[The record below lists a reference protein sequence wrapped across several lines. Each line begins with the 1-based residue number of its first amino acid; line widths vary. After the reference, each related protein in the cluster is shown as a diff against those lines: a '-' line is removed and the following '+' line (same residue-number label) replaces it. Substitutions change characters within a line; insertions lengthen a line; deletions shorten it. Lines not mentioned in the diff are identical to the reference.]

1 MAIQTATNP
10 ETGERIALIN
20 GRWMPFTQS
29 ATNDSG
35 QKAFLVGGKWVAD
48 GAAQKEKPAE
58 ESGVLRQAA
67 DVPVSVARG
76 ATMGVRMIADAFG
89 ANNPVS
95 NTIKGVEDYLGGLM
109 SAQSKNDEQEI
120 ARIMK
125 DAEDKGFLDQVKAGF
140 QAFATAPVDLLAQGL
155 GTAAPAI
162 LGALGGKV
170 LGAGVLATRAVGAGV
185 GAGMGSGAIKGG
197 IYEEV
202 KEALAD
208 TGMSPEQVEARAQL
222 AQSYGGENLDMILA
236 GAALGGL
243 ASATGIEPILA
254 RQAARNIVGRTMAGR
269 AATTAV
275 AEAAPEIVQGSQE
288 QLAQNL
294 ALQRE
299 GFDVDTFRGVAG
311 AGTLEGLAGAGLGAV
326 VGAAQ
331 RPEPTAE
338 TGAPTP
344 EDLPPSTPD
353 DLATLP
359 EEGDLEAPAPRAK
372 VATLPDDRFSDAD
385 VIATGVDIPPASLPL
400 IRRLTVGK
408 TREELQDFVAENP
421 EYLENESPSS
431 RVIRSLISGPARQP
445 DQLGME
451 PPVPPV
457 GRAEQ
462 PDTGAVVPPERT
474 GLDVA
479 GPVTGP
485 AAIPARA
492 PTPAITETPIGITT
506 PQAIE
511 AETQEPQGPAELAG
525 PVIEDVAVPVAPSD
539 SWNGMDEKVRL
550 QVAKAAGL
558 PKPVNFSNKNWNSLS
573 KDVRSKLSNVL
584 ATQEAST
591 APPAGE
597 GRVLSIEEQETAS
610 QIADLEKQRRKIE
623 RSGESLFG
631 KLRRIGMRE
640 EDLKEVFGRKI
651 PVSAQ
656 SLRYKDRPGTS
667 IATLV
672 SNGTLDAWLPY
683 DKRLGAANF
692 DPQEAEQIIIDRLGE
707 KRYLTEDTEMDMRRL
722 GLYIDDLEQAL
733 KLEDINAELELA
745 AQEQRSLDQEAETAA
760 PSEEDRG
767 AGRAEEAQAP
777 AAPEPELKPA
787 APEAPSF
794 PRVDSI
800 ESFSMGPGGTMKP
813 KVIAGGKPLYRET
826 NVEGLND
833 LLGHD
838 KQFEYSRNF
847 VADNPEIAIGQG
859 MNTGVKLVFR
869 PDSLSGKES
878 AKPGTGDL
886 AGREYTTDI
895 IAPRA
900 IQSITMSA
908 KAVNQTRPFV
918 RRILNSEF
926 DKTDLGDGRV
936 LFTRK
941 GLEAAPDLTLTPA
954 TPDTQA
960 EAERRAKEAEQKA
973 AQEAKAA
980 EEAEA
985 KAQKER
991 ERKEIEDRSKGAAE
1005 DFQLGQ
1011 TAEENLTGQKDI
1023 FAQPPELQIS
1033 PEKEKEQ
1040 ALKLFSSR
1048 LALTTSP
1055 FKAKYA
1061 NRTALLRPRPLSEKQ
1076 KAQLEELASKAIDL
1090 GLPASTLNLVTDF
1103 GATSMSGAAAMSE
1116 SGSFLLSKEWASASE
1131 SDKLH
1136 SFVHELAHAIDFQI
1150 APRLTNGKRFSAEAK
1165 WSAAHDELKGWYDKN
1180 PFLNPLAY
1188 PFATRY
1194 AGKTNLKM
1202 ESFAQAAAL
1211 YITNPVRLKNNAPQ
1225 AYSQIQTI
1233 VEGIQ
1238 NESKATS
1245 AAGAAKTSPSGVNV
1259 RQARTEKDSG
1269 VQPAAG
1275 KVGNGVGQAARGEDR
1290 AADQVTGDTI
1300 EVDGKERPTRDADG
1314 RLIESTPE
1322 KLRNFWRWVGS
1333 LPLHSSYENRSSDRG
1348 VYKLYHMTTADFNK
1362 FIPGGLSPMDSG
1374 PAIFLST
1381 DPAAGSATFRV
1392 GSEERGFR
1400 EGARTMPVYAKLKN
1414 PLVIDSKEM
1423 LSFARESFADGSRE
1437 FPQLISKETVDA
1449 LKAEG
1454 YDSVIFDG
1462 KGAFK
1467 GGAPNEIIVFD
1478 PKQIKSATGNVG
1490 TYGDVEEI
1498 NLMESPVQDPD
1509 ALKGEG
1515 KKAVEN
1521 SRESILYQPIDGTWN
1536 TPMDPKPLKLSD
1548 EFFYNWVDKQV
1559 DLKRVVDAIKA
1570 TGKRVAGKFNALERE
1585 RTYHGRVAKRT
1596 QDYLTNE
1603 LQPTIELMKKYGIT
1617 QREMG
1622 EYLLN
1627 RHAPEANRVI
1637 AERNPRFPDAG
1648 SSVKT
1653 EDAIKYMENLDPLR
1667 KRQLDAVAKRMD
1679 KTLAKMQDMLVKN
1692 GIETQDTIDGWR
1704 DMFQHYIPLVRDD
1717 ADYSIN
1723 KVMSQGAGY
1732 SRSGQTAKSRTG
1744 SAKEVNLDEIFSNI
1758 AMQHERMIVR
1768 AEGNRVGNAVF
1779 GLALTQPNPGF
1790 WLALDPE
1797 TNVIWKTIKEL
1808 EQIKADRDLLKEM
1821 LESGELSPSQEAAY
1835 RMELDLIR
1843 KIIKK
1848 KEQPARS
1855 AFAKARDDLMEL
1867 KFSPEEATKLVE
1879 QLMMPPMKARYN
1891 KDKNEVVYEPNAAVN
1906 NEFVFATRVNGS
1918 DKFVLFN
1925 GNDER
1930 ANRMVRGLKNM
1941 DAENLSEA
1949 MNIAAKIT
1957 RFFAAINTQYNPVFG
1972 AYNFLRDVQT
1982 AALQISTTD
1991 IADKRKEVINGTP
2004 AALKAIFQVA
2014 RARRDGKT
2022 PKGKLA
2028 EAFEEFENEGGQT
2041 GFRDQFSQ
2049 SAERA
2054 EAIQR
2059 MIDPSSWASSPLGK
2073 FFTAG
2078 GKLKVPM
2085 ETMRKGA
2092 APLFDFLSD
2101 YNQALE
2107 NSVRLSAY
2115 IVARDKFI
2123 NEGMSPDDAKQKAAV
2138 TAKEITV
2145 NFNQKGVKATQIGA
2159 LYAFF
2164 NASVQGTTM
2173 MARTLAGPIGRK
2185 IIAGG
2190 MLWGVIQTLMLAAAG
2205 FDDEEPPEFVKQRNF
2220 IIPYGDGKYLAFPM
2234 PLGFNV
2240 IPTISRLATEAVVS
2254 GGENT
2259 SGKVVS
2265 LLDAL
2270 MDMFNPIGNAGMSF
2284 QTITPTLLDPLAALF
2299 ENKSWTG
2306 QSIAREDF
2314 SALNP
2319 TPGFTRSRDSSNAIS
2334 QEVARLLNYMSGGNE
2349 DRKGIISPTAD
2360 QLEYLVG
2367 QLTGG
2372 VGRELLKA
2380 GKTVESAIT
2389 GEELPS
2395 YSVPLVG
2402 RFHGNVNEMAAVSSA
2417 FYRNLTELNIQKE
2430 EIKTIRDNKGDLQA
2444 YFAENPEARL
2454 AQMATTQYNQIKNL
2468 RKLRQAALEK
2478 GDKDRAKTLE
2488 EAIKKRMI
2496 NLNERYEKMTD

>member
-1 MAIQTATNP
+1 MATLQDVLS
-10 ETGERIALIN
+10 AL
-20 GRWMPFTQS
+20 R
-29 ATNDSG
+29 
-35 QKAFLVGGKWVAD
+35 KADAAGDAQAARRLAQI
-48 GAAQKEKPAE
+48 AAQMSGGAQPQEQPVAKPKPADD
-58 ESGVLRQAA
+58 GFLRQAA
-67 DVPVSVARG
+67 DVPVSIARG

-109 SAQSKNDEQEI
+109 SAQAKNDEQEI

-125 DAEDKGFLDQVKAGF
+125 AAEDKGVLDQVKAGF
-140 QAFATAPVDLLAQGL
+140 KAFATAPVDLLAQGL

-170 LGAGVLATRAVGAGV
+170 LGAGLAVSRGATAAQALQTVGRAQKIAGAAT
-185 GAGMGSGAIKGG
+185 GAGMGSGAIKGN
-197 IYEEV
+197 IYEGV
-202 KEALAD
+202 KEALEGTD
-208 TGMSPEQVEARAQL
+208 MSPEQVEARAQL
-222 AQSYGGENLDMILA
+222 AQSYGGENLDMILT

-243 ASATGIEPILA
+243 ASVTGIEPILA
-254 RQAARNIVGRTMAGR
+254 RQVGRNIVGRSLAGR
-269 AATTAV
+269 VATTAV
-275 AEAAPEIVQGSQE
+275 AEAAPEFVQGSQE
-288 QLAQNL
+288 QVAQNL

-311 AGTLEGLAGAGLGAV
+311 AGTLEGLAGAGLGAA
-326 VGAAQ
+326 VGAIQ
-331 RPEPTAE
+331 RPAPTAE
-338 TGAPTP
+338 AGTPTP
-344 EDLPPSTPD
+344 QDLPPV
-353 DLATLP
+353 AP
-359 EEGDLEAPAPRAK
+359 EGLEALPAEGELEALPPQEPAP
-372 VATLPDDRFSDAD
+372 VLPNGRFNDAD
-385 VIATGVDIPPASLPL
+385 LIATGVEIPPASLPL

-408 TREELQDFVAENP
+408 TREELQDFVTENP

-431 RVIRSLISGPARQP
+431 RVIRSLITGPARQP

-451 PPVPPV
+451 PFAPAT
-457 GRAEQ
+457 GRADV
-462 PDTGAVVPPERT
+462 PGAGAVGTPQRAGV
-474 GLDVA
+474 DIA
-479 GPVTGP
+479 GPIAGP
-485 AAIPARA
+485 AVIPARP
-492 PTPAITETPIGITT
+492 PTPAITETPIGPET
-506 PQAIE
+506 PEAIE

-525 PVIEDVAVPVAPSD
+525 PVIEDVPIPATASD
-539 SWNGMDEKVRL
+539 SWNSMDQGVRL
-550 QVAKAAGL
+550 QVAQAAGL
-558 PKPVNFSNKNWNSLS
+558 PKPENFSTKKWGSLPNT
-573 KDVRSKLSNVL
+573 VRDKLSAAI
-584 ATQEAST
+584 ATQEAAA

-597 GRVLSIEEQETAS
+597 GRVPSIEEQEITS
-610 QIADLEKQRRKIE
+610 QIADLEKQRRKVE
-623 RSGESLFG
+623 RGSESLFG
-631 KLRRIGMRE
+631 KLRNIGMRE
-640 EDLKEVFGRKI
+640 EDLKEVYGRKI
-651 PVSAQ
+651 PISAQ

-683 DKRLGAANF
+683 DKRLGATNF

-745 AQEQRSLDQEAETAA
+745 TQEQRDLDQEAETAA

-767 AGRAEEAQAP
+767 AGRAKTTQAP
-777 AAPEPELKPA
+777 
-787 APEAPSF
+787 
-794 PRVDSI
+794 
-800 ESFSMGPGGTMKP
+800 
-813 KVIAGGKPLYRET
+813 
-826 NVEGLND
+826 
-833 LLGHD
+833 
-838 KQFEYSRNF
+838 
-847 VADNPEIAIGQG
+847 
-859 MNTGVKLVFR
+859 
-869 PDSLSGKES
+869 
-878 AKPGTGDL
+878 
-886 AGREYTTDI
+886 
-895 IAPRA
+895 
-900 IQSITMSA
+900 
-908 KAVNQTRPFV
+908 
-918 RRILNSEF
+918 
-926 DKTDLGDGRV
+926 
-936 LFTRK
+936 
-941 GLEAAPDLTLTPA
+941 APDLTLTPA

-960 EAERRAKEAEQKA
+960 EDERRAKEA
-973 AQEAKAA
+973 KAA
-980 EEAEA
+980 EEKAKKEADEAEA

-1011 TAEENLTGQKDI
+1011 TAEQNLTGQKDI

-1040 ALKLFSSR
+1040 ALKLFTSKLALVTRPFLAKFASRSSR
-1048 LALTTSP
+1048 ISP
-1055 FKAKYA
+1055 KLLNSKQQ
-1061 NRTALLRPRPLSEKQ
+1061 ALLK
-1076 KAQLEELASKAIDL
+1076 ELAEEAVNL
-1090 GLPASTLNLVTDF
+1090 GMPASVLNLVSNAGST
-1103 GATSMSGAAAMSE
+1103 GIGSVAAMTE
-1116 SGSFLLSKEWASASE
+1116 SGSLLLGKSWANITRSVQLS
-1131 SDKLH
+1131 SLI
-1136 SFVHELAHAIDFQI
+1136 HELGHAVDSQI
-1150 APRLTNGKRFSAEAK
+1150 GPRLTKGKQFSATPE
-1165 WSAAHDELKGWYDKN
+1165 WSSAHDELKAWYNSSPIKN
-1180 PFLNPLAY
+1180 PLGY
-1188 PFATRY
+1188 PFAPQF
-1194 AGKTNLKM
+1194 AGKVRLKA
-1202 ESFAQAAAL
+1202 ESFAQAYDL
-1211 YITNPVRLKNNAPQ
+1211 YFTNPVQLQTNAPKS
-1225 AYSQIQTI
+1225 YSQIQSI

-1245 AAGAAKTSPSGVNV
+1245 AASATKTSTSRVDV
-1259 RQARTEKDSG
+1259 QQARVEKDSG
-1269 VQPAAG
+1269 VQPRAG
-1275 KVGNGVGQAARGEDR
+1275 DVGTGVGKTARGKDR

-1490 TYGDVEEI
+1490 AYGDVEEI

-1521 SRESILYQPIDGTWN
+1521 SRESIMYEPVDGTWN

-1559 DLKRVVDAIKA
+1559 DLKRVVDAIKE

-1627 RHAPEANRVI
+1627 RHAPEANKVI

-1679 KTLAKMQDMLVKN
+1679 KTLTKMQDMLVKY

-1704 DMFQHYIPLVRDD
+1704 DMFQYYIPLVRDD

-1732 SRSGQTAKSRTG
+1732 SRSGQTSKSRTG

-1768 AEGNRVGNAVF
+1768 AEGNRVGQAVF
-1779 GLALTQPNPGF
+1779 GLALQNPNPGF

-1808 EQIKADRDLLKEM
+1808 EDIKADRDLIKEM
-1821 LESGELSPSQEAAY
+1821 LDSGELSPSQDAEY

-1855 AFAKARDDLMEL
+1855 AFAKARDDVMEL
-1867 KFSPEEATKLVE
+1867 GFNPEEATKLVE

-1930 ANRMVRGLKNM
+1930 ANRMARGLKNM

-1991 IADKRKEVINGTP
+1991 IANKRKDVINGTP

-2014 RARRDGKT
+2014 RARRDGKKIT
-2022 PKGKLA
+2022 GELA
-2028 EAFEEFENEGGQT
+2028 KDFEEFELEGGQT

-2059 MIDPSSWASSPLGK
+2059 MIDPASWTSSPLGK

-2115 IVARDKFI
+2115 RVAREKFI
-2123 NEGMSPDDAKQKAAV
+2123 SEGMSPADAKQKAAV

-2145 NFNQKGVKATQIGA
+2145 NFNQKGVKATQMGA

-2173 MARTLAGPIGRK
+2173 MARTLAGPLGRK

-2190 MLWGVIQTLMLAAAG
+2190 MLWGVIQTIMLAMAG

-2220 IIPYGDGKYLAFPM
+2220 IIPYGLIIPGAEGKYLAFPM

-2240 IPTISRLATEAVVS
+2240 IPTLSRLATEAVIS

-2259 SGKVVS
+2259 SGKALS
-2265 LLDAL
+2265 ALDAV

-2334 QEVARLLNYMSGGNE
+2334 QEVARLLNYMSGGSE

-2402 RFHGNVNEMAAVSSA
+2402 RFFGDVNEMAAVSSA

-2430 EIKTIRDNKGDLQA
+2430 EIKTIRKEKGDVQA
-2444 YFAENPEARL
+2444 YLAENPEARL
-2454 AQMATTQYNQIKNL
+2454 AQMATAQYNQIKNL

-2478 GDKDRAKTLE
+2478 GDKERAKKLE
-2488 EAIKKRMI
+2488 ETIKTRMI
-2496 NLNERYEKMTD
+2496 SLNERYEKLTD